1 MSSNEEY
8 YKYIIKMLDSE
19 DYGFGFRDVNGFL
32 SYLSQKGL
40 KKRYSLDS
48 ICYAYAQMKFNA
60 RCECMKMNQWVN
72 KTQTEEMKK
81 NLDEFFKQKQ
91 PYPDEHMS
99 SKMDIRYGEMKQGKV
114 KPAQKADISTEYLQ
128 HLRDEGLSY
137 DKIADA
143 VGMSKSGV
151 AARLKGYKPKNANK

>member
-8 YKYIIKMLDSE
+8 YKHIIKMLDSE

-32 SYLSQKGL
+32 SYLSQNGL
-40 KKRYSLDS
+40 KQRYSIDS
-48 ICYAYAQMKFNA
+48 ICYVYAQMKFNA

-81 NLDEFFKQKQ
+81 HLDEYFKQKQ
-91 PYPDEHMS
+91 PYPDELMG
-99 SKMDIRYGEMKQGKV
+99 SKMDIRYGKMKQGKV
-114 KPAQKADISTEYLQ
+114 KPALREDIPTERLQ

-137 DKIADA
+137 DRIADA

-151 AARLKGYKPKNANK
+151 AARLKGYKPQKANK